1 MKLSVERQPESL
13 VRLDITA
20 DDAEFDKA
28 MDRAFRKVSRQISV
42 PGFRKGKAPR
52 PIIERYYG
60 RGIFLEEAQKEI
72 MDDLYRRALEQE
84 SLVPVGSPEVEIAA
98 MEPVNFIV
106 TTPVYPDVDAGSYG
120 DVRVESRDAAVD
132 ESEVDEVLDRLRK
145 SQSPW
150 VDPAK
155 SRSPREGDQ
164 VTVDISVVEDEEQ
177 FQEPISDAEFIIG
190 ESNIFAGL
198 REQLESMQ
206 VDETRTFDLAF
217 AEDDQEVN
225 ETIRGK
231 TLTYTVTLK
240 GLKERDLLELND
252 EFAETVGE
260 TESLEELIAT
270 IREDLHQGK
279 TNEARTGVLDEI
291 IEKMAEAA
299 TIELPA
305 VMIDEAVD
313 SDVNSMRGR
322 LAQQRLPLET
332 YLRQVGQTE
341 EEMRAEMRPE
351 ATKRLRNSMVLRTIA
366 QREGIEVT
374 EAEIDAEIERMLQGA
389 EQADQMRELYK
400 GDYFTGMLRNQF
412 FERRV
417 SDRLIE
423 IGTEGRGAVTNGWEA
438 PEPDADASGTGDALT
453 TGTMEGQ
460 PGEVAATATTEDPD
474 GSAQVE
480 ELAKEGAASDVEQAA
495 SIGHEAENEAVA
507 ADAPADA
514 VTPEEEESLGEPGEG
529 GTLPNP
535 TY

>member
-1 MKLSVERQPESL
+1 MKLSVERLPESL

-20 DDAEFDKA
+20 DDDEFNKA

-42 PGFRKGKAPR
+42 PGFRKGKAPQ

-60 RGIFLEEAQKEI
+60 RGIFLEEAHKEV
-72 MDDLYRRALEQE
+72 MDDLFRRALEQE
-84 SLVPVGSPEVEIAA
+84 SLNPVGTPEVDIAA
-98 MEPVNFIV
+98 VEPVNFIV
-106 TTPVYPDVDAGSYG
+106 TIPVYPEIDPGPYA
-120 DVRVESRDAAVD
+120 DVRVESRDAAIEEAD
-132 ESEVDEVLDRLRK
+132 VDEVLDRLRK

-150 VDPAK
+150 VDPAEP
-155 SRSPREGDQ
+155 RAPREGDQ
-164 VTVDISVVEDEEQ
+164 VTVDISVVEGEEQ
-177 FQEPISDAEFIIG
+177 FQEPIADAEFIIG

-198 REQLESMQ
+198 REQLEEMH
-206 VDETRTFDLAF
+206 VDETRTFDLTF
-217 AEDDQEVN
+217 AADDEDVN

-231 TLTYTVTLK
+231 TLAYTVTLK

-260 TESLEELIAT
+260 TETLEELKAN

-279 TNEARTGVLDEI
+279 TNEARTGVLDAI
-291 IEKMAEAA
+291 IEQMAEGA
-299 TIELPA
+299 TVDLPA

-313 SDVNSMRGR
+313 SDVNSLRGR

-351 ATKRLRNSMVLRTIA
+351 AAKRLRNSMVLRTIA
-366 QREGIEVT
+366 KREGIEVT
-374 EAEIDAEIERMLQGA
+374 DAEIDSEIDRMLDGA
-389 EQADQMRELYK
+389 EQTDQMRELYK
-400 GDYFTGMLRNQF
+400 SDYFTGMLRNQL

-423 IGTEGRGAVTNGWEA
+423 IGTEGRGAVINGWEP
-438 PEPDADASGTGDALT
+438 PEVEETVSDDDEGLT

-460 PGEVAATATTEDPD
+460 PGTVAATATSEDPD

-480 ELAKEGAASDVEQAA
+480 ELAKEEAASDVEQAA
-495 SIGHEAENEAVA
+495 SVGHEAENEAVA

-514 VTPEEEESLGEPGEG
+514 VTPAEEESQGEPGEG
-529 GTLPNP
+529 GSLPNP